1 MAGHSKWATI
11 KRAKGA
17 QDAKRG
23 KLFNKVA
30 REIATAVRI
39 GGNNPDTNPGLRK
52 AIKFAKSVSMPKDN
66 ITKIL
71 NKKDHEQYYEITYEG
86 YAPGG
91 VALMVECLSDNKTR
105 TVSEVRHIFSK
116 VGGNLGES
124 GCVKYLFDKKGEI
137 VVQANSETFKELAI
151 ELGAYDI
158 IEEEDFTIV
167 LTESKDYEEIS
178 QQMTDQNFEPISS
191 KIIEVPKT
199 SVKVEDNIRQKV
211 IKVIEKLEDIDC
223 VQNVYH
229 NMSDE

>member
-1 MAGHSKWATI
+1 MSGHSKWATI

-39 GGNNPDTNPGLRK
+39 GGNNPETNPRLKK
-52 AIKFAKSVSMPKDN
+52 AIRLAKSVSMPKDN
-66 ITKIL
+66 ISKIL
-71 NKKDHEQYYEITYEG
+71 NKKDHDQYYEVTYEG

-91 VALMVECLSDNKTR
+91 IALMVECITDNKTR

-116 VGGNLGES
+116 MGGSLGES

-137 VVQANSETFKELAI
+137 VVHTSSDKFKELAI
-151 ELGAYDI
+151 ELGVNDI

-167 LTESKDYEEIS
+167 LTESEDHDAIS
-178 QQMTDQNFEPISS
+178 QQMTEQNYEPVSS
-191 KIIEVPKT
+191 
-199 SVKVEDNIRQKV
+199 
-211 IKVIEKLEDIDC
+211 KVIEVANTNIDIAGEARQRVLKVIERLEDLDC

-229 NMSDE
+229 NMNDE